1 MTGSQ
6 TLVVAQT
13 GGPSAVIN
21 STLAGII
28 EEARSWPEIKDVIG
42 CVYGYHGLFGQN
54 YVSLSGFDDE
64 LLKRL
69 RNTPGAFL
77 GSSRLPLTA
86 NHFAQIPALLDHLK
100 AGYYLQIGGNGTMYA
115 ANLIAE
121 EIKQAGRDI
130 QVIGVPKTV
139 DNDIILMDH
148 TPGFASAA
156 RYVIQATLDNGVDL
170 WSMRHF
176 EQVRIL
182 EVMGRNVGWLAAASG
197 FAQRNENEAPHLIY
211 LPEIPFNEDEFIKDV
226 QAVVQCLGYAVVV
239 VGEGIKDEQGNSIG
253 NNPFTDVNKGSQVFG
268 GAASYLAA
276 KVTQELKIRARAQD
290 LGMVQRCFTPVRSE
304 LDEQEAYWVGRAAV
318 RAAVAGQG
326 GNMVYVEKLP
336 AQELLQYQTLP
347 LAMIGG
353 KEKEIPEKFYNKQ
366 AKQVTAEFK
375 AWLKPLLGQWHLQYL
390 HLHDF
395 PKPQDIYGQGVKA
408 EG

>member
-42 CVYGYHGLFGQN
+42 CVHGYHGLFGQN
-54 YVSLSGFDDE
+54 YISLSGFDDD

-77 GSSRLPLTA
+77 GSSRLPLTD
-86 NHFAQIPALLDHLK
+86 NHFAQIPALLDDLK

-121 EIKQAGRDI
+121 EIKQAGKDM

-156 RYVIQATLDNGVDL
+156 RYVIQATLDNGIDL

-197 FAQRNENEAPHLIY
+197 FAQRNEKEAPHLIY
-211 LPEIPFNEDEFIKDV
+211 LPEIPFHEDEFIKDV
-226 QAVVQCLGYAVVV
+226 QAVVQELGYAVVV
-239 VGEGIKDEQGNSIG
+239 VGEGIRDEQGNSIG

-326 GNMVYVEKLP
+326 GNMVYVEKL
-336 AQELLQYQTLP
+336 AARELLPYQTLP
-347 LAMIGG
+347 LARIGG
-353 KEKEIPEKFYNKQ
+353 KEKEVPEKFYNKQ
-366 AKQVTAEFK
+366 AKHVTAEFK

-395 PKPQDIYGQGVKA
+395 PKPQDIHGQGVKA